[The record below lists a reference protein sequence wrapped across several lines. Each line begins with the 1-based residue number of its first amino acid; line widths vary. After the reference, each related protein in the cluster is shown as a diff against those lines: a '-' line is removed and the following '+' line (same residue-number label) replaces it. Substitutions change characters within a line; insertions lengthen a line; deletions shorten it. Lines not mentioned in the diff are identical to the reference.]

1 RDSNNRTAC
10 RRCRKK
16 QRCRDRSPRRPLRAG
31 LRGLSQDRLAGD
43 RRRSRRGQLHGAR
56 RGPIARCDLARG
68 ARPGGVREPQHAGGP
83 RAIPCRFFGAAII
96 GRHPLKIVVTVKQVP
111 DPNSNFALES
121 DNTISREKE
130 AVLDPGDECGVEEG
144 LQLKESLGGEV
155 ILVSMGPE
163 RAKDAIRKGL
173 SMGADRGVL
182 ISDAALAGADAL
194 LTAKALAAAIKQEQ
208 PDLVICATESYDG
221 STGMVP
227 PMLAE
232 LLGMPQLTFAKKVEV
247 DGSSV
252 KVHRQTADG
261 YQVVETATPAL
272 ITVTAAIAEP
282 RYASL
287 KGIMAARSKEIKQ
300 VSLGDLGVEKSE
312 PAETIEGVVDAET
325 RKAGEVIE
333 DDGSAVERIAK
344 VLAEATVI

>member
-1 RDSNNRTAC
+1 MTENA
-10 RRCRKK
+10 
-16 QRCRDRSPRRPLRAG
+16 
-31 LRGLSQDRLAGD
+31 
-43 RRRSRRGQLHGAR
+43 
-56 RGPIARCDLARG
+56 
-68 ARPGGVREPQHAGGP
+68 
-83 RAIPCRFFGAAII
+83 
-96 GRHPLKIVVTVKQVP
+96 LKIVVTVKQVP
-111 DPNSNFALES
+111 DPNATLSLEG

-130 AVLDPGDECGVEEG
+130 AVLDPGDECGVEDG
-144 LQLKESLGGEV
+144 LQLKEAHGGEV
-155 ILVSMGPE
+155 VLVSMGPE

-182 ISDAALAGADAL
+182 VSDAGLAGADAL
-194 LTAKALAAAIKQEQ
+194 LTACVLAAAIKQEE

-232 LLGMPQLTFAKKVEV
+232 LLGFPQLTFAKKVEV
-247 DGSSV
+247 DGATV
-252 KVHRQTADG
+252 KIHRQTADG
-261 YQVVETATPAL
+261 YQIVEAPSPAL

-300 VSLGDLGVEKSE
+300 VALSDLGVERGE
-312 PAETIEGVVDAET
+312 PAETITGVVDAEA

-333 DDGSAVERIAK
+333 DDGTAVDKIVQVLVAAK
-344 VLAEATVI
+344 VL